1 MVDLIPRPLYYI
13 QFSTTPRVEKP
24 YSSTIMK
31 IFSTLRI
38 ISTFL
43 VVLSASVSAKVYHVS
58 VPDKASPGEIIT
70 AILSSSSYIQNWDDF
85 GVIWGLVR
93 EGQECDGCIGQEI
106 GYQNLYKDPSY
117 PTQPGNVSLQ
127 VTIPN
132 ITTGSYTFVAAVPH
146 LVGASGETGINY
158 FTQAIEL
165 VSSAK
170 IRV

>member
-1 MVDLIPRPLYYI
+1 MYKSRPHLVDLIPRPLYYI

-85 GVIWGLVR
+85 GVSSLVCLLVNRSASAKYFIIINKTGYLGSSARRTRMRWMYRSRDWVSKPLVR
-93 EGQECDGCIGQEI
+93 VIF
-106 GYQNLYKDPSY
+106 SY
-117 PTQPGNVSLQ
+117 ADWGSKELM
-127 VTIPN
+127 N
-132 ITTGSYTFVAAVPH
+132 IF
-146 LVGASGETGINY
+146 L
-158 FTQAIEL
+158 
-165 VSSAK
+165 
-170 IRV
+170 